1 MHQAVQD
8 ASPKLKKQGGFMSVK
23 IVFEFL
29 GIAGSLIIC
38 GSVIPQVIRTY
49 RTKSARDLS
58 ITYLATLMTGII
70 LLTVYSVYIRDL
82 VFIFGN
88 ILSLLS
94 IGILIGLWKRYCHN
108 GLYAGTV
115 IIKKEETLCLK

>member
-1 MHQAVQD
+1 MQ
-8 ASPKLKKQGGFMSVK
+8 

-29 GIAGSLIIC
+29 GITGSLIIC

-58 ITYLATLMTGII
+58 ITYLITLMTGII
-70 LLTVYSVYIRDL
+70 MLTVYSVYIMDL

-88 ILSLLS
+88 VLSILS
-94 IGILIGLWKRYCHN
+94 IGILICLWIRYCHS
-108 GLYAGTV
+108 GLYARIA
-115 IIKKEETLCLK
+115 IIKKEEKLCLK